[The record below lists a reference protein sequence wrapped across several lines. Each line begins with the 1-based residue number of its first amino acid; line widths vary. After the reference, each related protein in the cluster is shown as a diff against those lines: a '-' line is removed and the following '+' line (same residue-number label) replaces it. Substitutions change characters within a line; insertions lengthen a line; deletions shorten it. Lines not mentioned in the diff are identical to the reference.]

1 MKYTTMKS
9 GALVAS
15 LAITFLGSTAALA
28 QATPEANK
36 ESVSPV
42 AVPAGFSSR
51 KDALSYAIGVSTARN
66 LLKDGVE
73 IDPAL
78 ITKGLQDAVS
88 GKRLDTSESDISSLM
103 SSLLKDMRLQMA
115 ANRRELEET
124 NKKKGDEYRANFAK
138 QAGVTTLPSGLQFKA
153 EKMGTGPKPTEED
166 TVVFNYRGT
175 LLDGK
180 EFVSTAPGK
189 PGQARLDAQVMGLK
203 EAMKLMPAGSHWTV
217 VVPGALGYGARGM
230 AATIPPNSTLIYD
243 LELVK
248 VIKGS
253 PN

>member
-1 MKYTTMKS
+1 MKHTTMTF
-9 GALVAS
+9 GALSASVAFA
-15 LAITFLGSTAALA
+15 LLGGTAAFA
-28 QATPEANK
+28 QAAPEATK
-36 ESVSPV
+36 ESVSPA
-42 AVPAGFSSR
+42 AVPTGFSSH

-73 IDPAL
+73 IDPAI

-88 GKRLDTSESDISSLM
+88 GKRLDMSESDISSLM
-103 SSLLKDMRLQMA
+103 SGLLKDMRLQMA

-124 NKKKGDEYRANFAK
+124 NKKKGEEYRANFAK
-138 QAGVTTLPSGLQFKA
+138 QTGVTTLPSGLQFKA
-153 EKMGTGPKPTEED
+153 EKMGTGPRPTEED
-166 TVVFNYRGT
+166 TVVFNYRVT
-175 LLDGK
+175 LIDGK

-203 EAMKLMPAGSHWTV
+203 EALKLMPAGSHWTV
-217 VVPGALGYGARGM
+217 VVPGSLGYGQRGM
-230 AATIPPNSTLIYD
+230 AATIPPNSTLVYD